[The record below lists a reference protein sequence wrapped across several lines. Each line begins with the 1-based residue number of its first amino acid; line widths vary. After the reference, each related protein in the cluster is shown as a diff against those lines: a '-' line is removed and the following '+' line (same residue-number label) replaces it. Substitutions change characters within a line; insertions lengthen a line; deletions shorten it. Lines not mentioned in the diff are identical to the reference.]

1 VVRGGYRPLEESPDR
16 DHRRDED
23 HYRERDGAALFKTRH
38 DGGGLLAFNAAFLI
52 SGRRY
57 WRACPSGDLP
67 NRWRDPRRF
76 ETIPF
81 KVVLISRRQE

>member
-1 VVRGGYRPLEESPDR
+1 MDATQARRGP
-16 DHRRDED
+16 RRISSSRS
-23 HYRERDGAALFKTRH
+23 YRERDGAALFKTRH